1 MDDRTVKLPTRMSDR
16 TSDELAAEARERT
29 HQQVRDIFTRAR
41 EAPER
46 TCPHCGE
53 QARTEQERC
62 PACGKSYFAKPAR
75 FSRRTRLLLQV
86 GAALVGGAA
95 VALLVVVLTHQA
107 HRNELTARQ
116 RQAAIVTAERRR
128 LAREQRP
135 HHAAATPTDDVS
147 LLPAARRVRRSALV
161 QRLEA
166 AIAADARGR
175 VERHELSGRS
185 IRGARCHALVNGA
198 RGDELDLGKPL
209 GRYACEAALG
219 TATSGGVT
227 STLGLPFV
235 GTIDFTRGRL
245 TWCKDNPVSAG
256 DVKQVLAFVRLA
268 RECTAARGPA
278 FGSGYLIEPR

>member
-1 MDDRTVKLPTRMSDR
+1 MSDR
-16 TSDELAAEARERT
+16 SSDELAAEARERT
-29 HQQVRDIFTRAR
+29 RQQVRDVFTRTR

-46 TCPHCGE
+46 TCPHCGA

-62 PACGKSYFAKPAR
+62 PACGKSYFQRPDR
-75 FSRRTRLLLQV
+75 FSRRTRRLLQV
-86 GAALVGGAA
+86 GGALVAA
-95 VALLVVVLTHQA
+95 AAAALLVVVLSHQA
-107 HRNELTARQ
+107 HRNKASAGQ
-116 RQAAIVTAERRR
+116 RQAAIVAAERRR

-135 HHAAATPTDDVS
+135 HHAAATPRDDAS
-147 LLPAARRVRRSALV
+147 LPPATRRARRAALV

-175 VERHELSGRS
+175 VEHHELSARS

-209 GRYACEAALG
+209 GRYACEAAVA
-219 TATSGGVT
+219 TAASGGLT

-235 GTIDFTRGRL
+235 GTIDFARGRL

-278 FGSGYLIEPR
+278 FGSGYVIEPR

>member
-1 MDDRTVKLPTRMSDR
+1 VAGGVDDDPDSPTRD
-16 TSDELAAEARERT
+16 DLAAEARERT
-29 HQQVRDIFTRAR
+29 RRQVQDIFTRAR
-41 EAPER
+41 EVPER

-53 QARTEQERC
+53 RARTEYERC
-62 PACGKSYFAKPAR
+62 PACGRSYFARPAR
-75 FSRRTRLLLQV
+75 FSRRTRRVLQ
-86 GAALVGGAA
+86 AAGGLVLAGAA
-95 VALLVVVLTHQA
+95 VILVVTLSHQA
-107 HRNELTARQ
+107 SRNKAGTRA
-116 RQAAIVTAERRR
+116 RQAAVVAAERRR

-135 HHAAATPTDDVS
+135 RHAVVTPRDRDPAIPQATR
-147 LLPAARRVRRSALV
+147 LARRRALV
-161 QRLEA
+161 RRLEA

-175 VERHELSGRS
+175 VARHELTAGS

-198 RGDELDLGKPL
+198 RGDELDLRERL
-209 GRYACEAALG
+209 GRYACEAAVG
-219 TATSGGVT
+219 TATAGGVT

-235 GTIDFTRGRL
+235 GTIDFAHGRL